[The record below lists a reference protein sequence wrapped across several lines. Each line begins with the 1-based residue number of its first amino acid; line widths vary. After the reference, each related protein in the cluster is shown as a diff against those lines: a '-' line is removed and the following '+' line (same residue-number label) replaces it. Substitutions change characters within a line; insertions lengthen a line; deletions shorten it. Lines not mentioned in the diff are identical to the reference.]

1 MINNKYIKMMIFR
14 YIRIFTFPA
23 KANSYN
29 ICLVQLYIVCKKLTR
44 SAKGINFGL
53 LLAFAF
59 MLSFFSSCEKE
70 WDQHY
75 QVTDER
81 VNMKLKEALV
91 RDNTY
96 SRFLELI
103 SAYGLDTL
111 ISKDQS
117 KTLFIPT
124 DEAFEQL
131 SPDDTAGIMKQLLS
145 YHISPTLFLTNN
157 ITNEKL
163 LFTNSG
169 KYVSVING
177 DDGFFYNNIRID
189 STSPLFLDGKYYVL
203 SEVAI
208 PQPNIYEY
216 MQLYSPFMKN
226 YVDSKDT
233 LYLDKNLSIP
243 IGYNDEGET
252 VYDSVYTRQNLF
264 EDMYF
269 PVSEEYRKRR
279 ATFILFTQE
288 QYDYAVS
295 EMASNMG
302 IDVSDIPLKWQNEV
316 FLPDVI
322 NNSIYEGSLDYT
334 EFNDTLINIKGDS
347 TFIDPGNIDPES
359 KFTCSNGI
367 VYNYR
372 NFQVPEELYS
382 KQLKFEG
389 EDFCDSLGL
398 DRFVWESNEVL
409 VDADISFN
417 PQVAE
422 VKGAS
427 NDHMVTV
434 GFNRNYEGKYSVE
447 FKFENMFPRDYLFE
461 WHANSRPSGCFKVY
475 VNDVDVTATNPHSN
489 EGCFDLFL
497 LRGVVYSPIPGNP
510 PYLPDKNQY
519 NTVGF
524 LVENILTDYGTV
536 TVRLEYIDSGS
547 SPNSGFSID
556 YFAFTPLHK

>member
-1 MINNKYIKMMIFR
+1 MENIC
-14 YIRIFTFPA
+14 FPG
-23 KANSYN
+23 KANLRHYSLAQT
-29 ICLVQLYIVCKKLTR
+29 CSVSKKSMRLTR
-44 SAKGINFGL
+44 GINFGFL
-53 LLAFAF
+53 LMFVF
-59 MLSFFSSCEKE
+59 MLSFFSSCEEE
-70 WDQHY
+70 WDEHY

-81 VNMKLKEALV
+81 VDLKLMEALI
-91 RDNTY
+91 RDNNY
-96 SRFLELI
+96 SKFLELI
-103 SAYGLDTL
+103 TAYGLDTL

-124 DEAFEQL
+124 NEAFEHL
-131 SPDDTAGIMKQLLS
+131 NAEDTTGIMKQLLS

-157 ITNEKL
+157 IIHERL

-169 KYVSVING
+169 KYVTIFSA
-177 DDGFFYNNIRID
+177 DDGFFYDSIRID

-203 SEVAI
+203 SEVAL

-216 MQLYSPFMKN
+216 MQLYSPFMKE

-233 LYLDKNLSIP
+233 LYLDKNMSIP

-252 VYDSVYTRQNLF
+252 VYDSVYTRLNLF
-264 EDMYF
+264 EDTYF
-269 PVSEEYRKRR
+269 PVSEEFRKRR

-288 QYDYAVS
+288 QYDDAIS
-295 EMASNMG
+295 GMATNMG
-302 IDVSDIPLKWQNEV
+302 IDVSDIPQKWQNEV

-359 KFTCSNGI
+359 KFNCSNGI

-372 NFQVPEELYS
+372 NFQVPEELYAR
-382 KQLKFEG
+382 QLKFEG
-389 EDFCDSLGL
+389 EEFCDSLGL
-398 DRFVWESNEVL
+398 GRLVWESSQVS
-409 VDADISFN
+409 VDADVSFN

-427 NDHMVTV
+427 NDYIVTV
-434 GFNRNYEGKYSVE
+434 GFKRNYEEKYSIE
-447 FKFENMFPRDYLFE
+447 FEFDNMFPRDYLFE
-461 WHANSRPSGCFKVY
+461 WRANSRPSGCFKVF
-475 VNDVDVTATNPHSN
+475 VNDVDITATNPLSN
-489 EGCFDLFL
+489 EGCFDLLL

-510 PYLPDKNQY
+510 PNIPDENQY
-519 NTVGF
+519 NSVGF
-524 LVENILTDYGTV
+524 LVENILTEYGTV
-536 TVRLEYIDSGS
+536 TVRLEYVNSGG
-547 SPNSGFSID
+547 SPNDGFSID